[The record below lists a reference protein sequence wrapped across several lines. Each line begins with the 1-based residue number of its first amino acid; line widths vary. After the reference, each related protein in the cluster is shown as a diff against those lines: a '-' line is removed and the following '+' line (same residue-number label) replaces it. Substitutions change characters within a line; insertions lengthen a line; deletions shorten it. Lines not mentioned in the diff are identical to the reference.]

1 MIENISKH
9 YNQTDMPFKYVL
21 NILILDHWVTR
32 QSVIQDQSSIKDNHW
47 GHFYTKVEARNLL
60 VFLNLSR
67 FSNPAIGAREWW
79 SFRLFP
85 LREVFQPATAAAELK
100 IQNKISSQIE

>member
-1 MIENISKH
+1 MS
-9 YNQTDMPFKYVL
+9 FKYLL
-21 NILILDHWVTR
+21 NILILDHWLGT
-32 QSVIQDQSSIKDNHW
+32 SVIQDQRSIKDNNW
-47 GHFYTKVEARNLL
+47 GHFPTKIEARNLSE
-60 VFLNLSR
+60 FLNLSR